1 MVSFGLESASPLSL
15 EYCGSMDK
23 NVHLYLGKSRP
34 VLECVVGTN
43 QRREQV
49 FWFAFSSIVG
59 ASVFRG
65 VVGNHQVADTL
76 IVNYDGNEHSSA
88 SSRLS
93 DFWTPKDGFIACVF
107 PTAPFPAP
115 SAAEM
120 ATLSLADRLAPFRR
134 RTKQNTD

>member
-15 EYCGSMDK
+15 EYCGSMDR

-34 VLECVVGTN
+34 VLERVVGTN

-49 FWFAFSSIVG
+49 FWRSIVG

-65 VVGNHQVADTL
+65 VLGDHQVADTL

-134 RTKQNTD
+134 RTKQITD

>member
-15 EYCGSMDK
+15 EYCGSMDR

-34 VLECVVGTN
+34 VLERVVGTN

-65 VVGNHQVADTL
+65 VVGDHQVADTL

-93 DFWTPKDGFIACVF
+93 DFFACVF

-120 ATLSLADRLAPFRR
+120 ATPSLTDRLAPFRR
-134 RTKQNTD
+134 RTKQNTDRLGDAS